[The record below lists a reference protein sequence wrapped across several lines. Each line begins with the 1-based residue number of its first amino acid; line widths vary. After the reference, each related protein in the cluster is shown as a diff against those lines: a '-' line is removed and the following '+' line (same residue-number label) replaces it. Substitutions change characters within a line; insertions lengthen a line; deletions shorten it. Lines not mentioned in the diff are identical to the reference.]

1 MCPHPSPLCHFTSCR
16 AISWHWW
23 GSLGRALPCDPADP
37 SFASHPPPPTKCA
50 SSLSHTAHTHACMRT
65 PSQSAGAPDSLFRS
79 HPPTH
84 TPLYPTLCIAPHHAH
99 PCLSLFLSL
108 HHMRTH
114 THTHLSLSS
123 PADVEAACCC
133 LPLLQMTLK
142 LVWQSCTWWPN
153 DSGWSGSAG
162 NGVNRSRGITMT
174 WRLLQGG
181 RVPGLA
187 GWLAGFFKV
196 VGRTT
201 ATLLLDSYEVC
212 YGFR

>member
-1 MCPHPSPLCHFTSCR
+1 
-16 AISWHWW
+16 
-23 GSLGRALPCDPADP
+23 
-37 SFASHPPPPTKCA
+37 
-50 SSLSHTAHTHACMRT
+50 MRT

-187 GWLAGFFKV
+187 GWPSEAAPLQRHSTEQIQVSRGHSERVLGSGWQEMRYAV
-196 VGRTT
+196 RRVSP
-201 ATLLLDSYEVC
+201 DEVRC
-212 YGFR
+212 QEGALSGCH